1 MRYKISDLAKLLDV
15 STNTVRRYEDM
26 GYISAVRDEN
36 SGYRYYDDDGIFGV
50 LNACLLYTSPS
61 PRD

>member
-26 GYISAVRDEN
+26 GYISAVRDETVDTGIMMMM
-36 SGYRYYDDDGIFGV
+36 GYSAYLM
-50 LNACLLYTSPS
+50 LNACEVWIFT
-61 PRD
+61 

>member
-26 GYISAVRDEN
+26 GYISA
-36 SGYRYYDDDGIFGV
+36 GG
-50 LNACLLYTSPS
+50 
-61 PRD
+61 